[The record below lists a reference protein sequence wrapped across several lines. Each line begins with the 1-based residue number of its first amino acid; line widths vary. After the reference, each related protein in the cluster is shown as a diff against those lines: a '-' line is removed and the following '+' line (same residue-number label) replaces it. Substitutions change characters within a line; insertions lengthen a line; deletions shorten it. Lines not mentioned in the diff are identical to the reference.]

1 MSAEE
6 ERGRELVARA
16 IRWIGAHPESW
27 RELLSMCRWAQRKY
41 GHVSRDVVYTECMR
55 RRVDVTERPDICREH
70 DLWSALVRLASR
82 STPGG
87 LDFKRDPRCTVDKA
101 YPTPED
107 LPEIPEEAVV

>member
-16 IRWIGAHPESW
+16 IKWIKGHPDSW

-70 DLWSALVRLASR
+70 DLWS
-82 STPGG
+82 TPGG

>member
-16 IRWIGAHPESW
+16 IKWIKGHPDSW
-27 RELLSMCRWAQRKY
+27 RELLAVCRHTQEKY
-41 GHVSRDVVYTECMR
+41 GHISRDVVYTECMR
-55 RRVDVTERPDICREH
+55 RTFDVTERPDICREH

-101 YPTPED
+101 YPTHKD